1 MNRQRSERGV
11 RSLSGATVLLA
22 LAAGAA
28 TAQPVPVRLID
39 GVRPPT
45 RVLPGDEIVMT
56 VFDPV
61 LFPAAGRWTIAGR
74 SVESGREAGGTYQ
87 LAFHAP
93 GDFPQGWEALPIEY
107 VDPHG
112 QLLYDSRSDMR
123 DAVGL
128 ADIADPTALVE
139 GRGRLTG
146 ASARA
151 PLGGRFCVCG
161 FFPHRRSWEGL
172 ALGGTPLGTP
182 LTASSTELWFEI
194 PNDLTAGVHEIAVDP
209 AAGFTEGAW
218 ASVEI
223 VTPEAA
229 IDMTGCPCAAGNE
242 FLSNWRESQAR
253 PPASTTAPT
262 QPETRPLLWLE
273 SLGGST
279 GDVFRAHVV
288 NPEGG
293 PIEIDGLF
301 AVEPAS
307 LSPEE
312 RDQALESVRQV
323 AGSHVEVQANFYCL
337 QFGAAAPPEGIVYRI
352 APQAKQQAFQPA
364 ARALA
369 AARRLHD
376 AGSLSP
382 DTSPE
387 SYFHSIRQW
396 SVWTL
401 EQGFDRDGFL
411 AAFLEHTRKN
421 VEDAGQEWS
430 DEFADAVRRSAEG
443 RWSDIT
449 KVLGEAGLEVAAG
462 G

>member
-28 TAQPVPVRLID
+28 TAQPVPVRLTD
-39 GVRPPT
+39 GVQPPT

-61 LFPAAGRWTIAGR
+61 LFPAGGRWTIAGR
-74 SVESGREAGGTYQ
+74 SVDSGRETADGTYQ

-93 GDFPQGWEALPIEY
+93 GDFPRGWEALPIEY
-107 VDPHG
+107 VDPQG
-112 QLLYDSRSDMR
+112 RLLYDSRSDMR

-128 ADIADPTALVE
+128 ANIADPTALVE
-139 GRGRLTG
+139 ARGRLTG

-151 PLGGRFCVCG
+151 HLGGRFCVCG

-172 ALGGTPLGTP
+172 AVDGRSLGMPV
-182 LTASSTELWFEI
+182 TASGTELWFDVPETLS
-194 PNDLTAGVHEIAVDP
+194 PGVHEIAVDP
-209 AAGFTEGAW
+209 GAGFADGER
-218 ASVEI
+218 ASI
-223 VTPEAA
+223 AILSPEQGT
-229 IDMTGCPCAAGNE
+229 DGPVCPCAEGNK
-242 FLSNWRESQAR
+242 FLSQWAER
-253 PPASTTAPT
+253 PPPPANVAAATTPAV
-262 QPETRPLLWLE
+262 EPLLWLE

-279 GDVFRAHVV
+279 GEVFRAHVV
-288 NPEGG
+288 SSGAG

-301 AVEPAS
+301 AVEPVS
-307 LSPEE
+307 LSSEE
-312 RDQALESVRQV
+312 RDRILESVRQA

-352 APQAKQQAFQPA
+352 APQSKQQTFQPA

-443 RWSDIT
+443 RWKDIT
-449 KVLGEAGLEVAAG
+449 KVLGDAGLDVASG